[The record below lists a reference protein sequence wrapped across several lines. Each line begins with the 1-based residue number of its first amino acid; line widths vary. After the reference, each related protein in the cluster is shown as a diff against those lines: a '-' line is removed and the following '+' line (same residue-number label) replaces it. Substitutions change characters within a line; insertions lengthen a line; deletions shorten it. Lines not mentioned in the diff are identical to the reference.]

1 MITLLFSLIILQF
14 KIGKRNMKYINKIKE
29 YLVPSSNYNDSSLVT
44 PLIQSQQSQNDPN
57 FTFIVNIL
65 NTNHPPQRIKPNAI
79 STSKY
84 TTFDFLPKILFEQ
97 FSKVV
102 NIYFLIIAFFQM
114 IKEISNSGGRPVILL
129 PLAIVVSINGAKDFY
144 EDWKRKKSDEEE
156 NDKKVYVYNKQKKD
170 FEIKKW
176 DEIMHVVWFVLI

>member
-1 MITLLFSLIILQF
+1 
-14 KIGKRNMKYINKIKE
+14 MKYINKIKE

-44 PLIQSQQSQNDPN
+44 PLIQSQQIQNDPN

-84 TTFDFLPKILFEQ
+84 TTFNFLPKILFEQ

-102 NIYFLIIAFFQM
+102 NIYFLIIAFCVFIMVKILNKVIMKREKQAAQTPPAPPAPS
-114 IKEISNSGGRPVILL
+114 KEEVLL
-129 PLAIVVSINGAKDFY
+129 TEIRDLLK
-144 EDWKRKKSDEEE
+144 E
-156 NDKKVYVYNKQKKD
+156 QKK
-170 FEIKKW
+170 
-176 DEIMHVVWFVLI
+176 